1 MDGLEERA
9 YNKLAM
15 DGIFDE
21 KKATAEA
28 KAIFEHNYLMP
39 LEVVKH
45 KLRYTVKLRGM
56 LPTSTVPVTS
66 STILYP
72 DMHQEGTN
80 CNELILRTAEALN
93 GETLKLFCLSI
104 LRNDME
110 SRIKDVINKWD
121 CLFLPDN

>member
-1 MDGLEERA
+1 
-9 YNKLAM
+9 M

-93 GETLKLFCLSI
+93 ARL
-104 LRNDME
+104 
-110 SRIKDVINKWD
+110 
-121 CLFLPDN
+121 